1 MFLPTQTHAKRFS
14 KTATILVVFFFL
26 ITQAQASFVIEEGIH
41 IAFHDQA
48 DLITGAEITFSED
61 TITYGNGSINIGSAW
76 LNSTC
81 DMILTAFTSD
91 WINFTI
97 DSGTRPVVD
106 RGSLPTS
113 VWIGGVSRYQGNG
126 WEASGTQVTITES
139 TTNVALYYGTS
150 QDVTP
155 SPYPSVQLPMILFF
169 ASWNGEPVKGVRIEL
184 FKDML
189 FAGSMYTLDD
199 GYTEKREVPD
209 GWYTYKALYNG
220 NILEGNFTAGED
232 ETITLEFA
240 GLSVNVNVRTSLMK
254 ASLAIVVVACAIVAI
269 LAVKNRH

>member
-1 MFLPTQTHAKRFS
+1 MPKQTHAKRFC
-14 KTATILVVFFFL
+14 KTAITLIAILFF
-26 ITQAQASFVIEEGIH
+26 IGQAQASFVVEEGVH
-41 IAFHDQA
+41 IAFHEQA
-48 DLITGAEITFSED
+48 DLITGADITFSED
-61 TITYGNGSINIGSAW
+61 TISFGNGSINIGSTW

-81 DMILTAFTSD
+81 DMVLTAFSSD

-113 VWIGGVSRYQGNG
+113 VWIGGLSRYQGNG
-126 WEASGTQVTITES
+126 WEISGTQVTITES
-139 TTNVALYYGTS
+139 TTSVALYYGTS

-169 ASWNGEPVKGVRIEL
+169 ASWDGKPVKGVRIEL
-184 FKDML
+184 FRDML

-209 GWYTYKALYNG
+209 GWYTFKALYNG
-220 NILEGNFTAGED
+220 HILEGNFTAGED
-232 ETITLEFA
+232 EIQA
-240 GLSVNVNVRTSLMK
+240 VTSEWTRFPSRK
-254 ASLAIVVVACAIVAI
+254 PAIEA
-269 LAVKNRH
+269 NS